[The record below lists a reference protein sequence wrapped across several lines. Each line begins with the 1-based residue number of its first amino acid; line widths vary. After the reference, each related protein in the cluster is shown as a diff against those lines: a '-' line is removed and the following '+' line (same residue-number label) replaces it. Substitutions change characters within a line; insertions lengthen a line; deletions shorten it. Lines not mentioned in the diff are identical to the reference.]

1 MAMSEPQKGNHT
13 DLYEIKKS
21 VDCIAF
27 QLGRCGIPLD
37 GIFDNADAG
46 FDARS
51 FRQALDNYGII
62 ANVCPNTRN
71 GEPSAEYLFD
81 EVMYKERFVI
91 ERTNAWMDS
100 FRSILCR
107 FDTTVSSWKGWNY
120 LALVVIF
127 LKKITNQKSLDDFDG
142 RQTFLN
148 KILF

>member
-1 MAMSEPQKGNHT
+1 MFEFN
-13 DLYEIKKS
+13 EIKKS

-27 QLGRCGIPLD
+27 QLSRCGIPLD
-37 GIFDNADAG
+37 GIFNNADAG

-51 FRQALDNYGII
+51 FRQALDNYGVI
-62 ANVCPNTRN
+62 ANVCPNTIN

-91 ERTNAWMDS
+91 ERTNALMDS
-100 FRSILCR
+100 FRSILYR

-120 LALVVIF
+120 LAFAVVF
-127 LKKITNQKSLDDFDG
+127 LKKITNQKGLDNFDG

-148 KILF
+148 KFLF